1 MHHHNA
7 LWRLQRKLASPD
19 QRSRQPHWYVGI
31 QLDNSHSGVRKA
43 VDPDMKQTLAW
54 RSNKT
59 RQPALQERQGISN
72 ATKCLWVQWD
82 RLQLDN
88 GVLYCQWKTK
98 VGNGTRLQS
107 AITKSMLLKVRFAP
121 SKKVVTWSPCSKQD
135 LGAITRMLL
144 LVWPETWC
152 LRLVATVWKVL
163 TLEVPV
169 AVRKNTP

>member
-7 LWRLQRKLASPD
+7 KKGCKENWPVQTNEVD
-19 QRSRQPHWYVGI
+19 
-31 QLDNSHSGVRKA
+31 SHTCTWVSSWITATPESTKP

-59 RQPALQERQGISN
+59 RQLAFQEKQGISK
-72 ATKCLWVQWD
+72 ATKRLWVQWD

-107 AITKSMLLKVRFAP
+107 AITRSMLLKVPFAP

-163 TLEVPV
+163 T
-169 AVRKNTP
+169 

>member
-163 TLEVPV
+163 T
-169 AVRKNTP
+169 